1 MHSNVLTTDLW
12 IALGTLCIILLS
24 CAVTYRSVLQ
34 SAHVQQPIPSITLPP
49 PMSTVATPKAAT
61 PTATISSAMPTVTPT
76 AIEILQAKIAE
87 KLGLPSVPHPR
98 EPVPRPPSPQAM
110 NPVHLPVQ
118 SPEEAIR
125 LMRVERSNT
134 SSPIKLIRIDEPAK
148 MSTLYVKPTPMP
160 QKYEERKQA

>member
-1 MHSNVLTTDLW
+1 MTSMHSMTTDLW

-24 CAVTYRSVLQ
+24 CAVTYRSVVQ
-34 SAHVQQPIPSITLPP
+34 SAHVQQPMPIPMSTITLPP
-49 PMSTVATPKAAT
+49 PMLSAAQ
-61 PTATISSAMPTVTPT
+61 
-76 AIEILQAKIAE
+76 ILQAKIAE
-87 KLGLPSVPHPR
+87 KLGV
-98 EPVPRPPSPQAM
+98 PVPRPPSPQAM

-160 QKYEERKQA
+160 QKYAERILT